1 MCLRGNAHQEDNY
14 VRLPESAFPR
24 KAHSALLAD
33 LTVLTDQF
41 ESTVTEVKFFRK
53 TFGSMNHVSK
63 YPSTIGEKD
72 VGLARL
78 MGPGARDLTLR
89 HVI

>member
-14 VRLPESAFPR
+14 VRLPR
-24 KAHSALLAD
+24 KALLTD

>member
-1 MCLRGNAHQEDNY
+1 MCLRGNGHQEDNY
-14 VRLPESAFPR
+14 VRLPR
-24 KAHSALLAD
+24 KALLTD

-53 TFGSMNHVSK
+53 TFGSMIHVSK

-72 VGLARL
+72 IGRAWL
-78 MGPGARDLTLR
+78 MGPGARNLTC
-89 HVI
+89 